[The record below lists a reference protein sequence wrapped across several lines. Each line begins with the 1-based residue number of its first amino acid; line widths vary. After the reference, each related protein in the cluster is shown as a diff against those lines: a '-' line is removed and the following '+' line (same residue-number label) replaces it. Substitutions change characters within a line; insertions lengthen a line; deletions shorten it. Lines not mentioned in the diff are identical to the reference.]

1 MGVLKLSCVSRYRN
15 NTRIRLS
22 GSCWVR
28 LETTWLGQLY
38 RLCWSSA
45 LGRFLRGASLW
56 TGISILKNK
65 VLILWIFININLIL
79 KKYFTLQLNP
89 FSEGMYKVLNDV
101 FEEYLGIFHYDAFHV
116 GGDEVSVPT
125 FAVNIRY
132 ICLNP
137 G

>member
-1 MGVLKLSCVSRYRN
+1 M
-15 NTRIRLS
+15 
-22 GSCWVR
+22 
-28 LETTWLGQLY
+28 
-38 RLCWSSA
+38 
-45 LGRFLRGASLW
+45 
-56 TGISILKNK
+56 
-65 VLILWIFININLIL
+65 IFININLIL

-132 ICLNP
+132 ICLDVFLRTNRLRIQRLI
-137 G
+137 GIIKKFSG